1 MNSSI
6 VFIYNCNRYFLNYQ
20 FDYFWAVWQSILI
33 FCIAKG
39 VKGME
44 QKIDCRG
51 LACPQPVLETKKA
64 LEAAG
69 AEEILVMV
77 DNLSSKENVRRFAE
91 SQGHQVSITEEKG
104 VFGLRIRKGKE
115 KDKSESP
122 TSSDLVVFIDTDSL
136 GRGSEELGRI
146 LMGSFLQTL
155 EQSEVRSQKV
165 ILINSGV
172 KLACEG
178 SAVLEDLRELSAKG
192 TEILSCGTC
201 LDFFGIKKKL
211 SVGKVSN
218 MYEILNSLAQAGKVI
233 KI

>member
-1 MNSSI
+1 
-6 VFIYNCNRYFLNYQ
+6 
-20 FDYFWAVWQSILI
+20 
-33 FCIAKG
+33 
-39 VKGME
+39 ME

-64 LEAAG
+64 LEAPGAG
-69 AEEILVMV
+69 EILVVV
-77 DNLSSKENVRRFAE
+77 DNPSSKENVMRFAE
-91 SQGHQVSITEEKG
+91 SQGHQVSIREEKG
-104 VFGLRIRKGKE
+104 VFEVRIQKREG
-115 KDKSESP
+115 KSESVGGKP
-122 TSSDLVVFIDTDSL
+122 EEIKGLLSPDLVVFIDTDSL

-146 LMGSFLQTL
+146 LMSSFLQTL
-155 EQSEVRSQKV
+155 EQSEVHPQKV

-178 SAVLEDLRELSAKG
+178 SEVLEDLQELSAKG

-211 SVGKVSN
+211 SIGRVSN
-218 MYEILNSLAQAGKVI
+218 MYEILNSLARAGKVI

>member
-1 MNSSI
+1 
-6 VFIYNCNRYFLNYQ
+6 
-20 FDYFWAVWQSILI
+20 
-33 FCIAKG
+33 
-39 VKGME
+39 ME

-64 LEAAG
+64 LEAPGAG
-69 AEEILVMV
+69 EILVLV
-77 DNLSSKENVRRFAE
+77 DNPGSKENVRRFAE

-104 VFGLRIRKGKE
+104 VFELRIQKGKG
-115 KDKSESP
+115 KSESVEGKP
-122 TSSDLVVFIDTDSL
+122 EGIQGSLSPDLVVFIDTDSL

-146 LMGSFLQTL
+146 LMRSFLQTL
-155 EQSEVRSQKV
+155 EQSEVHPQKV

-178 SAVLEDLRELSAKG
+178 SEVLEDLQELSAKG

-201 LDFFGIKKKL
+201 LDFFGMKKKL
-211 SVGKVSN
+211 LVGRVSN
-218 MYEILNSLAQAGKVI
+218 MYEILNSLAGAGKVI